1 MSEAEFGPVEIVR
14 HARARRMK
22 LSVDTATGHVRL
34 VLPPRASARA
44 ALDWARQQGAWVARR
59 RAALPTPRPFVP
71 DAIVPFGNEQLTIR
85 WDAQASRRIVRVGD
99 VLRCGGPREGLAARV
114 TAWLRREALRILSI
128 ETAEFAARAGVGV
141 ARVAIGDTRS
151 RWGSCAA
158 SGVIRYSWR
167 LILAPAFVR
176 RATVA
181 HEVAHRVHLN
191 HGPAFW
197 ALVAVLDER
206 DPAESR
212 EWLRAHGA
220 ALHWFGRES

>member
-1 MSEAEFGPVEIVR
+1 MTADVEIVR

-22 LSVDTATGHVRL
+22 LSVDAATGQVRL

-44 ALDWARQQGAWVARR
+44 ALAWAGQQTAWIERR
-59 RAALPTPRPFVP
+59 RAALPRPQPFAP
-71 DAIVPFGNEQLTIR
+71 GAEIPFGDDVLTIA
-85 WDAQASRRIVRVGD
+85 WDAARPRRTARDGD
-99 VLRCGGPREGLAARV
+99 VLRCGGPRERLPARV
-114 TAWLRREALRILSI
+114 AAWLRREALRVLSA

-141 ARVAIGDTRS
+141 AQVAVGDTRS

-158 SGVIRYSWR
+158 SGKIRYSWR

-181 HEVAHRVHLN
+181 HEVAHRVHMN
-191 HGPAFW
+191 HGPDFRR
-197 ALVAVLDER
+197 LVAALDER
-206 DPAESR
+206 PPAESHA
-212 EWLRAHGA
+212 WLRANGA